1 MEPAKD
7 FYAVLGVPRNASPE
21 QLRKAYREAAQ
32 KLHPDKNIA
41 PGETELF
48 LEVSQAYET
57 LIDPESRAA
66 YDEELAALEEQ
77 LASDAA
83 LTCTLQ
89 HSKPA
94 LLRLS
99 EPQVHYVMIDIRG
112 SDKLPDYRPPI
123 NLSIVIDR
131 STSMKG
137 ERLDQVRSAVTAILR
152 DLQPQDNASVVAFSD
167 KAEVIVSPNQAKD
180 LSTARAR
187 LSLMQADGG
196 TEIAQG
202 LELGLDELHRTFIRE
217 GVNHI
222 VLLTDG
228 RTYGDEEQC
237 FELAEQAV
245 KYGISIN
252 GVGIGSD
259 WSDRFLDELSS
270 TTGGSV
276 IFLNTPK
283 AVTDLLSGI
292 YDDLSQIV
300 AKRVRL
306 EGATGQSVDLRELFR
321 LLPEPMPLSDAL
333 PVTLGNL
340 PKKSSIRVLME
351 IVVHPSPDLDKLT
364 VAQLT
369 ISGEL
374 VGRSDG
380 ETKIPI
386 SIELPLSD
394 EPNADPPPKEI
405 ASALNLLSL
414 YKQQEKARHEAELG
428 ESAKAARRLENL
440 ATQLLAAGER
450 ELAKTAL
457 NEAVTISQS
466 KRISEEG
473 EKKLKY
479 GTRALLLPAP
489 GRKS

>member
-1 MEPAKD
+1 VEAGKD
-7 FYAVLGVPRNASPE
+7 YYSILGVPRNATAE
-21 QLRKAYREAAQ
+21 QLRRAYREAAQ

-66 YDEELAALEEQ
+66 YDAELLELKEKMAA
-77 LASDAA
+77 DAPFVFSI
-83 LTCTLQ
+83 Q

-94 LLRLS
+94 LLKLE
-99 EPQVHYVMIDIRG
+99 EPQVHYVMLDIQG
-112 SDKLPDYRPPI
+112 SDTLPDYRPPI
-123 NLSIVIDR
+123 NLSLVIDR
-131 STSMKG
+131 STSMQG

-152 DLQPQDNASVVAFSD
+152 DLQPEDHASVVAFSD
-167 KAEVIVSPNQAKD
+167 KAEVIVSPGQAKD

-187 LSLMQADGG
+187 LSLMQAFGG

-202 LELGLDELHRTFIRE
+202 LSLGLDELHRNYNRE

-228 RTYGDEEQC
+228 RTYGDEEVC
-237 FELAEQAV
+237 FELADEAI
-245 KYGISIN
+245 KYGITIN
-252 GVGIGSD
+252 SVGIGSD

-270 TTGGSV
+270 KTGGSV
-276 IFLNTPK
+276 LFLNTPK

-300 AKRVRL
+300 AKKVRM

-321 LLPEPMPLSDAL
+321 LMPEPMPLSDTL

-340 PKKSSIRVLME
+340 PKKSSIRVLLE
-351 IVVHPSPDLDKLT
+351 LVIHPAPSSSNLAIAKLNIT
-364 VAQLT
+364 
-369 ISGEL
+369 GEL
-374 VGRSDG
+374 IGRSM
-380 ETKIPI
+380 EPASVPI
-386 SIELPLSD
+386 SIELPIT
-394 EPNADPPPKEI
+394 ENPETDPPPKEI

-428 ESAKAARRLENL
+428 ETVKAARRLENL

-466 KRISEEG
+466 KKISEEG
-473 EKKLKY
+473 EKTLKY

-489 GRKS
+489 VKET

>member
-1 MEPAKD
+1 VEAGKD
-7 FYAVLGVPRNASPE
+7 YYSILGVPRNATGD
-21 QLRKAYREAAQ
+21 QLRRAYREAAQ
-32 KLHPDKNIA
+32 KLHPDKNVA

-66 YDEELAALEEQ
+66 YDAELLELEKKLAA
-77 LASDAA
+77 DAPFVFSI
-83 LTCTLQ
+83 Q

-94 LLRLS
+94 LLRLE
-99 EPQVHYVMIDIRG
+99 EPQVHYVMLDIRG
-112 SDKLPDYRPPI
+112 SDTLPDYRPPI
-123 NLSIVIDR
+123 NLSLVIDR
-131 STSMKG
+131 STSMQG
-137 ERLDQVRSAVTAILR
+137 ERLDQVRSAVTTILR
-152 DLQPQDNASVVAFSD
+152 NLQPEDHASVVAFSD
-167 KAEVIVSPNQAKD
+167 KAEVIVSPGQAKD

-187 LSLMQADGG
+187 LSLMQAFGG

-202 LELGLDELHRTFIRE
+202 LSLGLDELHRNYNRE

-228 RTYGDEEQC
+228 RTYGDEELC
-237 FELAEQAV
+237 FELADEAI
-245 KYGISIN
+245 KYGITIN
-252 GVGIGSD
+252 SVGIGSD

-270 TTGGSV
+270 KTGGSV
-276 IFLNTPK
+276 LFLNTPK

-300 AKRVRL
+300 AKKIRMD
-306 EGATGQSVDLRELFR
+306 GATGQSVDLRELFR
-321 LLPEPMPLSDAL
+321 LMPEPMPLSDTL

-340 PKKSSIRVLME
+340 PKKSTIRVLLE
-351 IVVHPSPDLDKLT
+351 LVVHPAPGS
-364 VAQLT
+364 AQLAIAKLNIT
-369 ISGEL
+369 GEL
-374 VGRSDG
+374 IGHSMEPASV
-380 ETKIPI
+380 PI
-386 SIELPLSD
+386 SIELPISD
-394 EPNADPPPKEI
+394 EPETNPPPKEI

-428 ESAKAARRLENL
+428 ETVKAARRLENL

-466 KRISEEG
+466 NKISEEG
-473 EKKLKY
+473 EKTLKY

-489 GRKS
+489 VRET

>member
-1 MEPAKD
+1 VEAGKD
-7 FYAVLGVPRNASPE
+7 YYSILGVPRNATPE
-21 QLRKAYREAAQ
+21 QLRRAYREAAQ
-32 KLHPDKNIA
+32 KLHPDKNVA

-57 LIDPESRAA
+57 LIDSESRAA
-66 YDEELAALEEQ
+66 YDVQLAEFEEKLAAE
-77 LASDAA
+77 APF
-83 LTCTLQ
+83 TYTIQ

-94 LLRLS
+94 LLKLE
-99 EPQVHYVMIDIRG
+99 EPQVHYVMLDIKG
-112 SDKLPDYRPPI
+112 SDILPDYRPPI

-131 STSMKG
+131 STSMQG
-137 ERLDQVRSAVTAILR
+137 ERLDQVRSAVTTILR
-152 DLQPQDNASVVAFSD
+152 DLQPEDHASVIAFSD
-167 KAEVIVSPNQAKD
+167 KAEVVVSPSQAKD
-180 LSTARAR
+180 LSAARAR
-187 LSLMQADGG
+187 LSLMQAFGG

-202 LELGLDELHRTFIRE
+202 LSLGLDELHRNYNRE

-228 RTYGDEEQC
+228 RTYGDEDLC
-237 FELAEQAV
+237 FELADEAI
-245 KYGISIN
+245 KYGITIN

-270 TTGGSV
+270 KTGGNV
-276 IFLNTPK
+276 LFLNTPR

-300 AKRVRL
+300 AKKVRL
-306 EGATGQSVDLRELFR
+306 EGATGQSVDLREMFR

-340 PKKSSIRVLME
+340 PKKSSIRILLELV
-351 IVVHPSPDLDKLT
+351 IHPSPGASELPIAKLH
-364 VAQLT
+364 

-374 VGRSDG
+374 VGKSMQPAAV
-380 ETKIPI
+380 PI
-386 SIELPLSD
+386 SIKLPVSE
-394 EPNADPPPKEI
+394 EPETDPPPKEI

-428 ESAKAARRLENL
+428 ESAKAAQRLENL

-457 NEAVTISQS
+457 NEAVTISKS
-466 KRISEEG
+466 KKISEEG
-473 EKKLKY
+473 EKTLKY

-489 GRKS
+489 SKKS

>member
-1 MEPAKD
+1 MEAGKD
-7 FYAVLGVPRNASPE
+7 YYAILGIPRNATPE
-21 QLRKAYREAAQ
+21 QLRRAYRDAAQ

-66 YDEELAALEEQ
+66 YDTELEALEEK
-77 LASDAA
+77 LAAEAPFSY
-83 LTCTLQ
+83 TIQ

-94 LLRLS
+94 LLRLD
-99 EPQVHYVMIDIRG
+99 EPQVHYAMIDIKG
-112 SDKLPDYRPPI
+112 SDRLPDYRPPI
-123 NLSIVIDR
+123 NLSLVIDR
-131 STSMKG
+131 STSMQG
-137 ERLDQVRSAVTAILR
+137 ERLDQVRSAVTTILR
-152 DLQPQDNASVVAFSD
+152 DLQPADHASVIAFSD
-167 KAEVIVSPNQAKD
+167 KAELIVSPNQAKD

-187 LSLMQADGG
+187 LSLMQAFGG

-202 LELGLDELHRTFIRE
+202 LSLGLDELHRNYNRE

-228 RTYGDEEQC
+228 RTYGDEDLC
-237 FELAEQAV
+237 FELADDAV
-245 KYGISIN
+245 QYGITIN

-270 TTGGSV
+270 RTGGSV
-276 IFLNTPK
+276 LFLNTPK

-300 AKRVRL
+300 AKKVRL
-306 EGATGQSVDLRELFR
+306 DGVTGQSVDLREMFR
-321 LLPEPMPLSDAL
+321 LLPEPMPLSDSL
-333 PVTLGNL
+333 PVNLGNL
-340 PKKSSIRVLME
+340 PKKSSIRVLVE
-351 IVVHPSPDLDKLT
+351 LVVHPAPGHSKIPI
-364 VAQLT
+364 AQLNL
-369 ISGEL
+369 SGEL
-374 VGRSDG
+374 VGRNI
-380 ETKIPI
+380 EPAVVPI

-394 EPNADPPPKEI
+394 EPETDPPPKEI

-428 ESAKAARRLENL
+428 ESVKAARRLENL

-466 KRISEEG
+466 KKISEEG
-473 EKKLKY
+473 EKTLKY

-489 GRKS
+489 VKKS

>member
-1 MEPAKD
+1 VEAGKD
-7 FYAVLGVPRNASPE
+7 YYSLLGVPRNATPE
-21 QLRKAYREAAQ
+21 QLRRAYREAAHQ
-32 KLHPDKNIA
+32 LHPDKNIA

-57 LIDPESRAA
+57 LIDAESRTA
-66 YDEELAALEEQ
+66 YDAELAELEEK
-77 LASDAA
+77 LASESPFSYSI
-83 LTCTLQ
+83 Q

-94 LLRLS
+94 ILRLE
-99 EPQVHYVMIDIRG
+99 EPQVHYVMIDIKG
-112 SDKLPDYRPPI
+112 SDTLPDYRPPI

-131 STSMKG
+131 STSMQG

-152 DLQPQDNASVVAFSD
+152 DLQPEDSASVVAFSD
-167 KAEVIVSPNQAKD
+167 KAEVIVSPDQAKD
-180 LSTARAR
+180 MSAARAR
-187 LSLMQADGG
+187 LSLMQAFGG

-202 LELGLDELHRTFIRE
+202 LSLGLDELHRNYNRE
-217 GVNHI
+217 GINHI

-228 RTYGDEEQC
+228 RTYGDEDLC
-237 FELAEQAV
+237 FELAEDAM
-245 KYGISIN
+245 KYGITIN

-270 TTGGSV
+270 KTGGSV
-276 IFLNTPK
+276 LFLNTPK

-300 AKRVRL
+300 AKKVRM
-306 EGATGQSVDLRELFR
+306 EGATGQAVDLRELFR
-321 LLPEPMPLSDAL
+321 LLPDPMPLSDTL

-340 PKKSSIRVLME
+340 PKNSSIRILLE
-351 IVVHPSPDLDKLT
+351 LVVHPAPGLSQLP
-364 VAQLT
+364 VAQLK

-374 VGRSDG
+374 VGRG
-380 ETKIPI
+380 LEPQEVPL
-386 SIELPLSD
+386 SIELPLTD
-394 EPNADPPPKEI
+394 EPELDPPPKEI

-428 ESAKAARRLENL
+428 ELAKAARRLENL

-466 KRISEEG
+466 KKISEEG
-473 EKKLKY
+473 EKTLKY

-489 GRKS
+489 AKSS

>member
-1 MEPAKD
+1 MEAGKD
-7 FYAVLGVPRNASPE
+7 YYAILGVPRNATPE
-21 QLRKAYREAAQ
+21 QLRRAYREAAQ

-48 LEVSQAYET
+48 LDVSQAYET
-57 LIDPESRAA
+57 LIDPETRAA
-66 YDEELAALEEQ
+66 YDLELEEFEKKLAAE
-77 LASDAA
+77 APFKF
-83 LTCTLQ
+83 TLQ

-94 LLRLS
+94 LLKLD
-99 EPQVHYVMIDIRG
+99 EPQVHYVMMDIRG
-112 SDKLPDYRPPI
+112 SDTLPDYRPPI
-123 NLSIVIDR
+123 NLSLVIDR
-131 STSMKG
+131 STSMQG
-137 ERLDQVRSAVTAILR
+137 ERLDQVRSAVTTILR
-152 DLQPQDNASVVAFSD
+152 DLQPEDHASVIAFSD
-167 KAEVIVSPNQAKD
+167 KAEVIVSPNQARD
-180 LSTARAR
+180 VSTARAR
-187 LSLMQADGG
+187 LSLMQAFGG

-202 LELGLDELHRTFIRE
+202 LSLGLDELHRNYNRE

-228 RTYGDEEQC
+228 RTYGDEHIC
-237 FELAEQAV
+237 FELADEAV
-245 KYGISIN
+245 KYGITIN

-270 TTGGSV
+270 VTGGSV

-292 YDDLSQIV
+292 YDELSQIV
-300 AKRVRL
+300 AKKVRL
-306 EGATGQSVDLRELFR
+306 DGATGQSVDLREMFR
-321 LLPEPMPLSDAL
+321 LLPEPMPLSDSL

-340 PKKSSIRVLME
+340 PKKSSIRILLE
-351 IVVHPSPDLDKLT
+351 LVVHPAPNRAKLAI
-364 VAQLT
+364 AQLKL
-369 ISGEL
+369 SGDL
-374 VGRSDG
+374 VGKNLESALV
-380 ETKIPI
+380 PI
-386 SIELPLSD
+386 AIELPISE
-394 EPNADPPPKEI
+394 EPDKEPPPKEI

-466 KRISEEG
+466 KKISEEG
-473 EKKLKY
+473 EKTLKY

-489 GRKS
+489 VKRS